1 MSIGTC
7 HVKNAVLFTDEGLIN
22 VAWWAAHSPRGYNM
36 PEHPL
41 PIPIVRG
48 RQECGTF
55 RTELNFLEKFSD
67 SSQVFKS
74 SAGRC

>member
-7 HVKNAVLFTDEGLIN
+7 HVKNAVFFTDEGLIN
-22 VAWWAAHSPRGYNM
+22 VAWWAAHSPTGYNM

-41 PIPIVRG
+41 PIPIVTG

-55 RTELNFLEKFSD
+55 RTELNFLKKCSD